1 MGRRGRRVLWCLLAL
16 VLLAAQ
22 TLAQMHQQVHA
33 HKLQTW
39 QEPAA
44 LQAEPAEGD
53 GIAQLFAGHKA
64 GDCRLYDQLGHAD
77 SLPAMPV
84 LMLPLVPCAF
94 ILQFFQGE
102 VLARWAALF
111 DARGPPPVR

>member
-1 MGRRGRRVLWCLLAL
+1 MSSRRRIVWCLLAL

-33 HKLQTW
+33 YKLQPG
-39 QEPAA
+39 QGLAEAQ
-44 LQAEPAEGD
+44 LAEPAEGD
-53 GIAQLFAGHKA
+53 GVAQLFAGHKA

-84 LMLPLVPCAF
+84 LVLPLAPCAF
-94 ILQFFQGE
+94 ILQFLQGE

-111 DARGPPPVR
+111 DARGPPPAR